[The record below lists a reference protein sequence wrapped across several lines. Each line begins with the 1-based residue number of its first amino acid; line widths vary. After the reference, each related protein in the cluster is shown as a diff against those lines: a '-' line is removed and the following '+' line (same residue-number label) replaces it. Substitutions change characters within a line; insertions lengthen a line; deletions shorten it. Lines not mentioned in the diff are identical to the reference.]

1 MGSLLCLL
9 GAVGEKGP
17 PEPIRLGQPLR
28 KPHFLPRRNMEAL
41 CSSDEMLTKATQLWT
56 MLDDM
61 AENNPKSYCHFM
73 QQQLKE
79 AKQHYAPPEPWLCLK
94 TSILEPTKTGL
105 FINLCRWS
113 RIPAPKSPSEPVL
126 LSPGKMETQSEV
138 YSILDLAY
146 SPSVLERLEDSPPAK
161 DQLIHM
167 SLKYVE
173 EHFNVTLSH
182 SWSVAKFKLKGS
194 LERMRESLGRQEPPL
209 AVPQRTPN
217 KVMLSQLR
225 SLVAEDNSGLIMPAA
240 ENTPVFKKPLI
251 EEISTADNLEAP
263 EPAYKMTTKKDAD
276 EKPLEI
282 ELKIELPGVCGVSE
296 CDLSVSKDDVL
307 VECLEKYRLRVDLP
321 ASVDEE
327 ATSATF
333 CKKKGVLL
341 VRMPVTQGEMTGAR
355 CGNT

>member
-217 KVMLSQLR
+217 KVNLKTPPLHHLLFRMTSWSNALK
-225 SLVAEDNSGLIMPAA
+225 
-240 ENTPVFKKPLI
+240 NTDCGWIFQHLWMKKQHQPLFVRRKG
-251 EEISTADNLEAP
+251 S
-263 EPAYKMTTKKDAD
+263 
-276 EKPLEI
+276 
-282 ELKIELPGVCGVSE
+282 CWSE
-296 CDLSVSKDDVL
+296 CL
-307 VECLEKYRLRVDLP
+307 
-321 ASVDEE
+321 
-327 ATSATF
+327 
-333 CKKKGVLL
+333 
-341 VRMPVTQGEMTGAR
+341 
-355 CGNT
+355 